1 MVAKNF
7 KGILLG
13 LDFGLK
19 KLGVAIG
26 NTYSYQA
33 KPLKT
38 IFVSNKT
45 DRIKAVKKEILEW
58 DPNYIVVGVPFLPNG
73 AKHPFAEKCEK
84 FAIHLEK
91 IFKIN
96 VILEDERWSSAL
108 AKGDG
113 PDDARAAA
121 IILQGVLNNASINS
135 N

>member
-1 MVAKNF
+1 MFSKDF

-13 LDFGLK
+13 FDFGLK

-38 IFVSNKT
+38 IFVSNKIE
-45 DRIKAVKKEILEW
+45 RIKAVKKEILEW
-58 DPNYIVVGVPFLPNG
+58 NPNYIVVGIPFLPDGNR
-73 AKHPFAEKCEK
+73 HPFAEKCEK
-84 FAIHLEK
+84 FAMHLENV
-91 IFKIN
+91 FKIN
-96 VILEDERWSSAL
+96 VILEDERWSSVL
-108 AKGDG
+108 AKGNG
-113 PDDARAAA
+113 PDDAIAAA